1 MDRAFFAVQPDSI
14 PAGNWS
20 HFYFGSEFCPW
31 TFPDTATIL
40 RALQTAR
47 QHGLIFTLVTP
58 VVSEPFLPLLQKTL
72 DTVLPQLA
80 PQDEV
85 VSSDLGTIKLVRNIS
100 EDINLVVG
108 RVLSGQKRGPRILD
122 LDLSEEEADY
132 FQRGSWYQ
140 QQAVTF
146 LAEWGINR
154 IELDNL
160 LQGIAPLP
168 DALVGSLHT
177 PWAMVTSSRNC
188 PFRQSGETGP
198 CSGGCGEVMQLTT
211 PQTKTALYQAG
222 NSQFLKNEILPENLA
237 ALGID
242 RVVEHQILPR

>member
-1 MDRAFFAVQPDSI
+1 MDRAFFAVQPDAM
-14 PAGNWS
+14 PAGRWS
-20 HFYFGSEFCPW
+20 HLYFGSEFCPW
-31 TFPDTATIL
+31 TFPDTTSIL

-47 QHGLIFTLVTP
+47 QNDLKLTLVTP
-58 VVSEPFLPLLQKTL
+58 VVSEPFLPFLQKTL
-72 DTVLPQLA
+72 DAVLPQFA
-80 PQDEV
+80 PDDEIV
-85 VSSDLGTIKLVRNIS
+85 ASDLGTFKLVRNIS
-100 EDINLVVG
+100 DDINLIAG

-122 LDLSEEEADY
+122 LDLSDEEADY

-140 QQAVTF
+140 QQAVAF
-146 LAEWGINR
+146 LAEWGISR
-154 IELDNL
+154 VELDNL

-168 DALVGSLHT
+168 EALAGSLHI

-188 PFRQSGETGP
+188 PFREPGKTGP
-198 CSGGCGEVMQLTT
+198 CPGGCGEVMQLST
-211 PQTKTALYQAG
+211 PQTEAVLYQAG